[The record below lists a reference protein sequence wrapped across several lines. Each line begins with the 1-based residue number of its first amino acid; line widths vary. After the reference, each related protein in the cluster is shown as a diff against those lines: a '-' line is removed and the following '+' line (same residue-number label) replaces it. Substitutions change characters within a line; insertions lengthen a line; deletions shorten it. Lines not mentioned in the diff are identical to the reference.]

1 MEEKTLE
8 ERIYIFYKKLD
19 NKLSFYKRVA
29 IENIQKDIKND
40 KILAKKDEYL
50 ELLNSFYSLFENE
63 IKKENSKII
72 EKQIED
78 TFVLDDQEIELEY

>member
-1 MEEKTLE
+1 MEEKTIDE
-8 ERIYIFYKKLD
+8 KIYIFYKKLD

-63 IKKENSKII
+63 IKEENSKII

-78 TFVLDDQEIELEY
+78 TFVLDDQEIELEF

>member
-1 MEEKTLE
+1 MEEKTIDE
-8 ERIYIFYKKLD
+8 KIFIFYKKLD

-63 IKKENSKII
+63 IKEENSKIV

-78 TFVLDDQEIELEY
+78 TFILDDQEIELEF

>member
-1 MEEKTLE
+1 MEEKTME
-8 ERIYIFYKKLD
+8 EKIYIFYKKLD

-63 IKKENSKII
+63 IKEENSKII

-78 TFVLDDQEIELEY
+78 TYTLDDQEIELEF